1 MMKMKLEELEKI
13 FNTDG
18 NIIFTS
24 NGCEYI
30 TFKGSGVNEYI
41 DDDNIYANEYD
52 ESLNN
57 KYNSG
62 KNIELITTIDR
73 KETIFNRRPL
83 AVGDVIEFNGISH
96 VVMTGCVHDSYLLM
110 KSAGETCRMNV
121 DDEYEFFKHAT
132 KEQIAV
138 INSYKRVID
147 NLING

>member
-1 MMKMKLEELEKI
+1 MKMKLEKLEKI

-18 NIIFTS
+18 NIITTS
-24 NGCEYI
+24 NSCEYI
-30 TFKGSGVNEYI
+30 TFKGAGVNDYI

-52 ESLNN
+52 ELLNN
-57 KYNSG
+57 KYHSDR
-62 KNIELITTIDR
+62 NIELITTSDKNEI
-73 KETIFNRRPL
+73 IFNRRPL

-96 VVMTGCVHDSYLLM
+96 VVMTGCVRDSYLLM
-110 KSAGETCRMNV
+110 RNGGLTCKMNV